1 MKRTP
6 LLFILFL
13 GGFLFQVAIAALNVI
28 PYFCPHF
35 VLLMTLA
42 CGAFRGSV
50 TAESFGFGWG
60 LALDTLGITPF
71 GIQGLALCWA
81 GYASGILTRWI
92 DAEEAISQMA
102 FALSGSL
109 FYFAV
114 LLFLEKVLGDVGRPV
129 PIGSI
134 ISISLVNTVVAPAVF
149 SLTKRC
155 ARLQHQ
161 NRRTKERL

>member
-1 MKRTP
+1 VKRTP
-6 LLFILFL
+6 LLFLLFL
-13 GGFLFQVAIAALNVI
+13 GGFLFQVSIAALNVI

-35 VLLMTLA
+35 ILLLTLA

-60 LALDTLGITPF
+60 LALDTLGITTF

-81 GYASGILTRWI
+81 GYISGILSRWI

-102 FALSGSL
+102 FALSGSII
-109 FYFAV
+109 YFVV

-129 PIGSI
+129 PIGSVF
-134 ISISLVNTVVAPAVF
+134 SISLVNTLVAPAVF

-155 ARLQHQ
+155 ATVPRHQLRGRL
-161 NRRTKERL
+161 